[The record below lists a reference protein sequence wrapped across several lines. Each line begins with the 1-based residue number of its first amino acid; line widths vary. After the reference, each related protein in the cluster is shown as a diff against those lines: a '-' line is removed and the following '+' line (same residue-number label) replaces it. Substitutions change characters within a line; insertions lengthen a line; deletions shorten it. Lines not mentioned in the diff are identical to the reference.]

1 MMRTW
6 RRGTGG
12 PWPTLRRSRCRLR
25 HLVRRLAGRHG
36 HPVGYRN
43 HHVVRSRQAG
53 KAEAHPRGP
62 DMAWPTGPALA
73 EHACSALERASTR
86 PLVSRAGFDQLL
98 AVGFG
103 VVVAHAAA
111 ESPDTSG
118 NVAHGVGYATCSEQE
133 QNDGEHDQPVSEAQ
147 RPHDSGS
154 RRGRYVRRTARLS
167 CVDGSCA
174 GGRSRRRP
182 TGKAGRMDGAIAL
195 ELDRVPHR
203 RRGLSA
209 RCARA
214 STGTFTRVP
223 SPRRDLM
230 PPDRGAG
237 RQRRRMV
244 LATRSVKGDER
255 LAPQARR

>member
-6 RRGTGG
+6 RRGAGG
-12 PWPTLRRSRCRLR
+12 SWPTLRPSRCRLR

-43 HHVVRSRQAG
+43 RHVVRSRQAG

-118 NVAHGVGYATCSEQE
+118 KVAHGVGYATRSEQE

-167 CVDGSCA
+167 CVEGSCA

-182 TGKAGRMDGAIAL
+182 TGKDRAHGRSHRFGAGPGPAPAPRPVSQMRPR
-195 ELDRVPHR
+195 LDRHLHARP
-203 RRGLSA
+203 LS
-209 RCARA
+209 
-214 STGTFTRVP
+214 
-223 SPRRDLM
+223 
-230 PPDRGAG
+230 
-237 RQRRRMV
+237 
-244 LATRSVKGDER
+244 
-255 LAPQARR
+255 QARPYAARSRGRSAAAQDGPGHQERQG